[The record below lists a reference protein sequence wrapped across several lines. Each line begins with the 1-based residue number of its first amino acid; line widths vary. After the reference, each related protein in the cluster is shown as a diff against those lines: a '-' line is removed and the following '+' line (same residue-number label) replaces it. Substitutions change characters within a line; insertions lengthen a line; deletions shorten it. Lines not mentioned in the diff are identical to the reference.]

1 MRIEIL
7 YVPGCP
13 NYQPTFE
20 RLQAVLASEA
30 VKAGIQGMPVT
41 TEVEAKS
48 LLFPGSP
55 TVRVNGE
62 DVEPHQTSVSSL
74 ACPCMKIGAAFRQ
87 RSCCGWRFQMRSGES
102 ENSHA
107 SSRTSNARGGS
118 HRCAIDSSLLL
129 AIYLSGSAGVGR
141 SERPVA
147 VIPSLVARQFSHP
160 ARRRFHSVVCSAQ
173 SMPKAK
179 PVECRPV
186 LGRCF
191 NRPSCDPF
199 PTSDC
204 QLDCRIRHANAKGQI
219 RVLLGRDYCCAFDRL
234 VSLAVD
240 RNATGST
247 SAHITDTK

>member
-107 SSRTSNARGGS
+107 SSRTSNACSRS
-118 HRCAIDSSLLL
+118 DRCAIDPVLLL
-129 AIYLSGSAGVGR
+129 THHFSGSAGAGG
-141 SERPVA
+141 SERPLA
-147 VIPSLVARQFSHP
+147 VITSLVARQCSHP
-160 ARRRFHSVVCSAQ
+160 ARHRLHSVVRAAQ

-179 PVECRPV
+179 PVEHRPV
-186 LGRCF
+186 LGRCP
-191 NRPSCDPF
+191 N
-199 PTSDC
+199 
-204 QLDCRIRHANAKGQI
+204 
-219 RVLLGRDYCCAFDRL
+219 
-234 VSLAVD
+234 
-240 RNATGST
+240 
-247 SAHITDTK
+247 